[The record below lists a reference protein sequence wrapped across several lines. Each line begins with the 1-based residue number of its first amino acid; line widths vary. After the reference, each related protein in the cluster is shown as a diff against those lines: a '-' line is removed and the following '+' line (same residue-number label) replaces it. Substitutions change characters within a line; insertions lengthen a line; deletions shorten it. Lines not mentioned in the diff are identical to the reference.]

1 VIRVAV
7 SLCAALGLSA
17 ALAAAAPPPSSATT
31 GAGAIIVRITIPGK
45 PTVELGAVR
54 WPTSPAA
61 EVQTFQYPS
70 DGSIMSVGRSRAEV
84 SALEGRASTAQAR
97 AEAVA
102 LSLFEGAVVAAK
114 VVASASAG
122 ASTRTAGGDLSASEV
137 QGLRVLEQD
146 VTAAPG
152 TTLQLGEWGSL
163 TVLAQDSG
171 ARRKPPFA
179 AQASVVAL
187 RVLLAEPRAGLPAG
201 TEIAV
206 GVAEA
211 TAAAVPEPRP
221 RPGERPPLRRPQ
233 PPPVEEPPARPSRP
247 RAPEPDVGGVSVPGG
262 PVRVAPSVSASLT
275 RGGYVFPVYGPASFG
290 DSFGAPRR
298 NVPGGWH
305 HGEDIFAPLG
315 TPVLAVAD
323 GVLHTIGFTPI
334 GGYRLW
340 LRDRQG
346 NEFYYAH
353 LSAYTPLAVEGREVR
368 AGDVIGF
375 VGETGDAEG
384 GAPHLH
390 FEIHPAAMLGLG
402 YDGVI
407 APYPILLAWRRA
419 EDIPFSAGRVY
430 VPAGA
435 SVLEQPGAVL
445 LVADDISS
453 RSGLVPGALQKALA
467 P

>member
-1 VIRVAV
+1 
-7 SLCAALGLSA
+7 
-17 ALAAAAPPPSSATT
+17 
-31 GAGAIIVRITIPGK
+31 
-45 PTVELGAVR
+45 
-54 WPTSPAA
+54 
-61 EVQTFQYPS
+61 
-70 DGSIMSVGRSRAEV
+70 
-84 SALEGRASTAQAR
+84 
-97 AEAVA
+97 
-102 LSLFEGAVVAAK
+102 
-114 VVASASAG
+114 
-122 ASTRTAGGDLSASEV
+122 
-137 QGLRVLEQD
+137 RVLDAD
-146 VTAAPG
+146 VPATPG
-152 TTLQLGEWGSL
+152 STLRLGDWGSL
-163 TVLAQDSG
+163 TVLTQDGS

-201 TEIAV
+201 TEIVV

-211 TAAAVPEPRP
+211 TAAAPASAP
-221 RPGERPPLRRPQ
+221 RPGGEPPPRPRPQ
-233 PPPVEEPPARPSRP
+233 PPPVEAPPPPRPALP
-247 RAPEPDVGGVSVPGG
+247 RAPEPDPGGTPVPGG
-262 PVRVAPSVSASLT
+262 PVRVPPTVSAELT

-290 DSFGAPRR
+290 DSFGAPRP
-298 NVPGGWH
+298 NAPGGWH

-340 LRDRQG
+340 LRDREG

-353 LSAYTPLAVEGREVR
+353 LSAYSPLAVEGREVR
-368 AGDVIGF
+368 AGEVIGF
-375 VGETGDAEG
+375 VGDTGDAEG

-407 APYPILLAWRRA
+407 APYPVLLAWRRA

-430 VPAGA
+430 VPAGTVVA
-435 SVLEQPGAVL
+435 ARPGAVL
-445 LVADDISS
+445 LLAEDISG
-453 RSGLVPGALQKALA
+453 RSGLVPGALEKALA